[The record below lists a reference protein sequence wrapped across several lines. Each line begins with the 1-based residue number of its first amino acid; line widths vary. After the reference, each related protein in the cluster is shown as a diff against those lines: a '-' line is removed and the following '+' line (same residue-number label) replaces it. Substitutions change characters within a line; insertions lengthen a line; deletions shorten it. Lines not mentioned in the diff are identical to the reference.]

1 VPALVDRRVDLPP
14 TAKIHRV
21 HVTLTRA
28 TTSDQ
33 PIQNAAV
40 VAEEMVRWLR
50 DIDGFEGMLMVSRE
64 GESIGLVFWASKEV
78 ALRNQTIRKQFRER
92 MLSVAGVKLE
102 ESVDYELMFAAIA
115 DRVRDFSG

>member
-1 VPALVDRRVDLPP
+1 
-14 TAKIHRV
+14 
-21 HVTLTRA
+21 
-28 TTSDQ
+28 
-33 PIQNAAV
+33 
-40 VAEEMVRWLR
+40 MVRWLR

-64 GESIGLVFWASKEV
+64 GESIGLVFWASKDV

>member
-1 VPALVDRRVDLPP
+1 MF
-14 TAKIHRV
+14 
-21 HVTLTRA
+21 VTMTPA

-33 PIQNAAV
+33 PIENATI

-64 GESIGLVFWASKEV
+64 GESIGLVFWASKDV
-78 ALRNQTIRKQFRER
+78 AVRNQTMRQQFRER

-102 ESVDYELMFAAIA
+102 ESVDYEVTYASLGKLF
-115 DRVRDFSG
+115 RDFT

>member
-1 VPALVDRRVDLPP
+1 MYVSV
-14 TAKIHRV
+14 
-21 HVTLTRA
+21 TRA

-33 PIQNAAV
+33 PIENATI

-64 GESIGLVFWASKEV
+64 GESIGLVFWASKDV
-78 ALRNQTIRKQFRER
+78 ALRNQTIRQQFRER

-102 ESVDYELMFAAIA
+102 ESVDYEVTYASLGE
-115 DRVRDFSG
+115 RLRDVSGRSR